1 MVGQRGRLKLSGFHP
16 DPLGFRKTKEMIG
29 RHETGWDRV
38 KNEENSCFF
47 VAAEGFG
54 NVFLR
59 RYFVSG
65 SEDFGDIFGGKINL
79 AFTKRLLRE
88 VKKAKDGAR
97 RWDTR
102 TTATTKLNDVGT
114 DFDDV
119 VTHTD
124 VGPT

>member
-1 MVGQRGRLKLSGFHP
+1 M
-16 DPLGFRKTKEMIG
+16 
-29 RHETGWDRV
+29 

-54 NVFLR
+54 NVFCEGTSFPDLKTSVIWR
-59 RYFVSG
+59 RQDQPGFYKTVASRG
-65 SEDFGDIFGGKINL
+65 
-79 AFTKRLLRE
+79 
-88 VKKAKDGAR
+88 KKAKDGAR

-102 TTATTKLNDVGT
+102 TTATASTKLNDVGT